1 MPASNEHTQ
10 AAYTTIAD
18 SYHQLLSDVSFEA
31 TIDLAMVQ
39 HFVEQVGFHRNGEL
53 LDAGCGTGRMMTHL
67 SQLDPSLQITGID
80 FAHGM
85 VDRARLDHPDR
96 QIDRAALTSLP
107 FRAARFDGVL
117 CWYSIIHTPEAEL
130 GGLVAE
136 LARVLRP
143 QGSLLLAFHTGSG
156 QRVARRVYGHDVD
169 LTVQLHDVSRVA
181 GILATEGFM
190 VQVRLERAAR
200 PSEKDPQGFLL
211 ATRG

>member
-1 MPASNEHTQ
+1 MQASNEHTQ

-31 TIDLAMVQ
+31 TIDLAMMQ
-39 HFVEQVGFHRNGEL
+39 HFVERVGFHRNAEL

-96 QIDRAALTSLP
+96 QIDQAALTSLP
-107 FRAARFDGVL
+107 FEAARFDGVL
-117 CWYSIIHTPEAEL
+117 CWYSIIHTCGAEL

-169 LTVQLHDVSRVA
+169 LTVQLHDVQQVSR
-181 GILATEGFM
+181 ILTDSGFT
-190 VQVRLERAAR
+190 VQAALERAAR
-200 PSEKDPQGFLL
+200 SNEKNAQGFLL